1 MTLILTLILTLTKV
15 VPVAEEAGVVLAIHP
30 DDPPLPLLGLPRVV
44 STEDDVKHLL
54 GAVDSVHNGLT
65 FCTGSYGSCPDND
78 VEGMAER
85 RAVHAR
91 AVRPGLCCSD
101 APWTQQAALTAK
113 GRSSAP

>member
-1 MTLILTLILTLTKV
+1 M
-15 VPVAEEAGVVLAIHP
+15 LAIHP

-91 AVRPGLCCSD
+91 AAARPLLQRCPVEPAGGSHGQRPL
-101 APWTQQAALTAK
+101 
-113 GRSSAP
+113 